1 MPRIEPVRENEIT
14 EEVRVLFKEIEGE
27 FGMVPS
33 LFTTYAHHP
42 AVLRANWDKVRAVLL
57 TGLLSRKTKETIA
70 MLVSKENACDY
81 CYKSHSF
88 ALMNCGIS
96 KEKIALLE
104 EDIEKSDFSE
114 KEIALIN
121 FARMANSDPLK
132 IPDEALARARAAG
145 ATDAEVIE
153 ALATMEI
160 FTSFNKFLDS
170 LEITLPEGFPPGE

>member
-1 MPRIEPVRENEIT
+1 MPRIKPVAENEIT
-14 EEVRVLFKEIEGE
+14 GEVREIFKEIEGE

-33 LFTTYAHHP
+33 LFSTYAHHP
-42 AVLRANWDKVRAVLL
+42 AVLRANWNKVKAVLL

-88 ALMNCGIS
+88 MLMNCGIS
-96 KEKIALLE
+96 RDDIAVLE
-104 EDIEKSDFSE
+104 EDLEKSDFSE
-114 KEIALIN
+114 KEKALIE
-121 FARMANSDPLK
+121 FARMANSDPLR
-132 IPDEALARARAAG
+132 IPDEALDRARLAG
-145 ATDAEVIE
+145 ATEAEIIE

-170 LEITLPEGFPPGE
+170 LEITLPEGFPGE